1 MRKGGGGGGCLGQLR
16 GPYTLACISIYT
28 SDNAKL
34 CLSGWQGTLYTK
46 GQKCNEAT
54 IPTNAFCL
62 QRKALLR
69 GN

>member
-1 MRKGGGGGGCLGQLR
+1 MEGCLSQLR
-16 GPYTLACISIYT
+16 GPYTLACTSIYT

-34 CLSGWQGTLYTK
+34 CSSGWQGTLYIK
-46 GQKCNEAT
+46 GQKCNEAR